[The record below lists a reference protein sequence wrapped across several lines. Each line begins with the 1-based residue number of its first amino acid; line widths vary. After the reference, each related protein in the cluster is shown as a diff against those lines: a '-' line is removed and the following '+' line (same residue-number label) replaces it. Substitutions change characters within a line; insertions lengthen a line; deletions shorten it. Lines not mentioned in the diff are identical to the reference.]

1 MSKRILFA
9 FLTGAL
15 CFTMYWVTS
24 CKTQETVDYS
34 TQIKPILNKKCIAC
48 HGGVKKQGG
57 WSLLFEEEAK
67 AKLKSGK
74 YAIVPGDVKAS
85 EMIRRL
91 TLDDPEERMPF
102 EHEALPQEEIE
113 LLSQWIKEGAKWGEH
128 WAYQKVE
135 KTTVPSAQSDWAETE
150 IDHFVLKKATE
161 NGLEMSPAA
170 KPEILARR
178 LSLDI
183 IGFQKDSPTKTA
195 YLESPT
201 LANYEKLVDELLA
214 SPHYGEK
221 WTSMWLDLARY
232 ADTKGYERDGSRNIW
247 RYRDWL
253 INAFN
258 ADMPYDQFLTEQ
270 LAGDLLPNPTEEQYI
285 ATAFHRNT
293 MTNDEGGTDN
303 EEFRVAAVMD
313 RVNTTWETLMGTT
326 FACVQCHSHPYD
338 GFKHEEYYEFMGF
351 FNNTRDVDS
360 YEDYPW
366 IRHFDAKQKAELNQ
380 LADRLKQKTSEAETQ
395 KIVRFIKTLQPS
407 IASLESDN
415 FVNAELNDT
424 KWLAMRNNSS
434 ARIPNVPW
442 NGVNNLVMSYSSRL
456 PGGKLLF
463 HQGNPKGAIIGQMLL
478 NHKSKGWE
486 LTEVS
491 LKPINETDEL
501 YITYSNPNLKDNL
514 TTGVSFNFF
523 HFTNTFPDNSSKKA
537 YWDLLNAKTE
547 NTPIMV
553 DNTVSMS
560 RETRVFERGS
570 WLSLG
575 DQVNPGTPAL
585 LNEFSED
592 YPKNRLGLA
601 KWMTAE
607 ENPLTARTMVN
618 RLWEQVWGFGIVET
632 LEDLGT
638 QGETPSNQALLDHLS
653 WKLMH
658 EYDWKLKPLLK
669 EILMSAAYQQDS
681 KITPEKI
688 EKDPKNRWLARGPRI
703 RLSAEQIR
711 DQALAATSILNPKM
725 YGPPVMPTQP
735 EGIWLSPYNGAKWVE
750 SEGDEK
756 YRRAVYTYWKRTS
769 AYPSMLNFDAV
780 GREVCSSRRIRT
792 NTPLQALTTL
802 NDEAYVDIAKQMA
815 EQIGFEKPEENIS
828 IVYRNLTGKSIN
840 TERTTALLELY
851 KTALKSYQESEA
863 SQPEKD
869 AMVLVYNAVLN
880 LDEVLTKS

>member
-1 MSKRILFA
+1 MLKKTLLWFA
-9 FLTGAL
+9 SGAL
-15 CFTMYWVTS
+15 CLIMYWVTS

-57 WSLLFEEEAK
+57 FSMLFEDEAK

-74 YAIVPGDVKAS
+74 YAIVPGDVSAS
-85 EMIRRL
+85 EMIRRIK
-91 TLDDPEERMPF
+91 LDDPEERMPF

-135 KTTVPSAQSDWAETE
+135 KTSVPSASSDWSQNN
-150 IDHFVLKKATE
+150 IDHFVLQKANE
-161 NGLEMSPAA
+161 NGLEISPSA

-178 LSLDI
+178 LSLDV
-183 IGFQKDSPTKTA
+183 IGFQKESPTKAA
-195 YLESPT
+195 YIENPT
-201 LANYEKLVDELLA
+201 NANYEKLVDELLA
-214 SPHYGEK
+214 SQHYGEK

-232 ADTKGYERDGSRNIW
+232 ADTKGYERDAGRNIW

-313 RVNTTWETLMGTT
+313 RVNTTWETIMGTT

-360 YEDYPW
+360 YEDYPL
-366 IRHFDAKQKAELNQ
+366 IRHFDEKQKTELNE
-380 LADRLKQKTSEAETQ
+380 LAARLKQKTSEAETQ

-407 IASLESDN
+407 ITSLESDN
-415 FVNAELNDT
+415 FINAELSDT

-442 NGVNNLVMSYSSRL
+442 AGVNNLVMSYSSKIA
-456 PGGKLLF
+456 GGKLLF
-463 HQGNPKGAIIGQMLL
+463 HQGSPKGPIIGQLAL

-486 LTEVS
+486 YAEVS
-491 LKPINETDEL
+491 LSPVNETDDL
-501 YITYSNPNLKDNL
+501 FITYSNPQIKDEL
-514 TTGVSFNFF
+514 STGVSFNFF
-523 HFTNTFPDNSSKKA
+523 HFTNVFPDNSSKKDF
-537 YWDLLNAKTE
+537 WNLLNAKTAS
-547 NTPIMV
+547 TPVMV
-553 DNTVSMS
+553 DNTPAMS

-575 DQVNPGTPAL
+575 EKVNPGTPDL
-585 LNEFSED
+585 LNTFSEE

-601 KWMTAE
+601 KWMTSK
-607 ENPLTARTMVN
+607 ENPLTARTIVN
-618 RLWEQVWGFGIVET
+618 RLWEQVWGIGIVET

-688 EKDPKNRWLARGPRI
+688 ERDPSNRWIARGPRI

-711 DQALAATSILNPKM
+711 DQALAATEILNPKM

-735 EGIWLSPYNGAKWVE
+735 EGIWLSPYSGAKWIQ

-802 NDEAYVDIAKQMA
+802 NDKAYIDIAVQMA
-815 EQIGFEKPEENIS
+815 EQIGFEKPQENIGTA
-828 IVYRNLTGKSIN
+828 YQNLTGRAIN
-840 TERTTALLELY
+840 PERTTALLELY
-851 KTALKSYQESEA
+851 KTAFKSYQDSKAELP
-863 SQPEKD
+863 QKD
-869 AMVLVYNAVLN
+869 AMILVFNALLN

>member
-1 MSKRILFA
+1 MLKKTLLWFTS
-9 FLTGAL
+9 GAL
-15 CFTMYWVTS
+15 CLTMYWVTS

-135 KTTVPSAQSDWAETE
+135 KTSVLKTESDWVQND
-150 IDHFVLKKATE
+150 IDHFVLHKASE
-161 NGLEMSPAA
+161 NGLEISPAA

-183 IGFQKDSPTKTA
+183 IGFQKESATKDG
-195 YLESPT
+195 YLENPT
-201 LANYEKLVDELLA
+201 PANYEKLVDTLLA

-232 ADTKGYERDGSRNIW
+232 ADTKGYERDGGRNIW

-270 LAGDLLPNPTEEQYI
+270 LAGDLLPNPKEEQYI

-313 RVNTTWETLMGTT
+313 RVNTTWETVMGTT

-360 YEDYPW
+360 YEDYPL
-366 IRHFDAKQKAELNQ
+366 IRHFDQKQKTELNE
-380 LADRLKQKTSEAETQ
+380 LAARLKQKTSEAETQ
-395 KIVRFIKTLQPS
+395 KIVTFIKTLQPS

-415 FVNAELNDT
+415 FINAELNDT
-424 KWLAMRNNSS
+424 KWLSMRNNSS

-442 NGVNNLVMSYSSRL
+442 AGTNNLIMSYSSKI

-463 HQGNPKGAIIGQMLL
+463 HQGSPQGPVIGQLTL
-478 NHKSKGWE
+478 NHQTKGWE
-486 LTEVS
+486 FAEVKLNPVNTS
-491 LKPINETDEL
+491 DDL
-501 YITYSNPNLKDNL
+501 YLSYSNPSIKNP
-514 TTGVSFNFF
+514 TARGVNFNFF
-523 HFTNTFPDNSSKKA
+523 HFTNSFPDKGSKNLF
-537 YWDLLNAKTE
+537 WNLLEAKTE
-547 NTPIMV
+547 STPIMV
-553 DNTVSMS
+553 DNTPAMS

-575 DQVNPGTPAL
+575 EKVNPGTPDL
-585 LNEFSED
+585 LNDFSEE

-601 KWMTAE
+601 KWMTSN
-607 ENPLTARTMVN
+607 ENPLTARTIVN

-681 KITPEKI
+681 KVTPEKI

-711 DQALAATSILNPKM
+711 DQALAATTILNPKM
-725 YGPPVMPTQP
+725 YGPPVMPMQP
-735 EGIWLSPYNGAKWVE
+735 DGIWLSPYNGAKWVE

-815 EQIGFEKPEENIS
+815 EQIGFEKPEENIG
-828 IVYRNLTGKSIN
+828 IVYRNLTGRSIN
-840 TERTTALLELY
+840 AERTAALLELY

-863 SQPEKD
+863 NQPEKD